1 MQLVLWLVVGLV
13 LGPSLLGI
21 TMPAFFKPL
30 SSLAGALFLAL
41 AGWELRF
48 LDFKNNKNFYAK
60 VFVGTFIFPFFFSYF
75 CFQQNYFIGLALAI
89 SALPITIQI
98 LKEKDLYETDLA
110 RKTVTLAS
118 LVDICAWAG
127 MAFLIPASDLRSWIL
142 SHWVV
147 LAFFAGIILGHFFN
161 RAKNMR
167 AISLQKWLLAPLF
180 FAALGWQIDLKS
192 SFSFKEFAS
201 LFLVAIFVKLV
212 GTYVTARWSGESHRE
227 ALNLAS
233 LLNARGAME
242 IIAANF
248 AYNAGLINATTLSS
262 LVLIGITT
270 SFIAVILVKKT

>member
-1 MQLVLWLVVGLV
+1 MQLVMWLIVGLI

-21 TMPAFFKPL
+21 AMPAFFKPL
-30 SSLAGALFLAL
+30 SSIAGAIFLAL

-48 LDFKNNKNFYAK
+48 LDIKENKTFYAK
-60 VFVGTFIFPFFFSYF
+60 VFLGTFVFPFVISYF
-75 CFQQNYFIGLALAI
+75 LFAQNYFIGLALAI

-98 LKEKDLYETDLA
+98 LKEKGLYETNLA
-110 RKTVTLAS
+110 RKTITLAS

-127 MAFLIPASDLRSWIL
+127 MAFLIPSSDVGSWLL

-147 LAFFAGIILGHFFN
+147 LTFFAGIILGYFFN
-161 RAKNMR
+161 TARKLQTG
-167 AISLQKWLLAPLF
+167 SLQKWFLAPLF
-180 FAALGWQIDLKS
+180 FAALGWQIDLKA
-192 SFSFKEFAS
+192 SFSLNDFAI

-212 GTYVTARWSGESHRE
+212 GTYWAARWSGANHRD

-248 AYNAGLINATTLSS
+248 AFNAGLINSSTLSS

-270 SFIAVILVKKT
+270 SFIAVILVKKS